1 MQYCVKVSSVEEV
14 DVHVVLY
21 SRVEEVVVY
30 GVLQASMLLPL
41 SALWRRLMLTM
52 LPTDSSATQP
62 VRPLWYLDET
72 MLGSPSTPPGIKSIG
87 NIFVTRCS
95 PSFQVLSIRYKR
107 LFTLVIMVQS
117 FNLYIHLGFF
127 LHLPPLPP
135 LPLNKP
141 LWSMLL
147 LLSLFFLGGGGQGVD
162 RQF

>member
-1 MQYCVKVSSVEEV
+1 MFTWC
-14 DVHVVLY
+14 Y

-95 PSFQVLSIRYKR
+95 PSFQVLSFPYKR
-107 LFTLVIMVQS
+107 LLTLVIMVQS

-127 LHLPPLPP
+127 FHLPP

-147 LLSLFFLGGGGQGVD
+147 LLSLFFLGGGGRGQTD
-162 RQF
+162 SFNLKTALP